1 MSKGSLP
8 IAGGSFDTKTLKGQV
23 ALVTG
28 AGSGIGFEAARSV
41 AWLGATVIIA
51 EIDRKIGR
59 QAAADIN
66 REMGREAAF
75 FIATDLG
82 NVRSVNRMIRRV
94 LKVFGKVDIIINNA
108 AVTPLGAVAD
118 SKIREWDVSYRVNLR
133 GPVLLARALLP
144 GMLERNKG
152 IIVCVS
158 SVGEAYMG
166 AYESLKAAQLHLA
179 RTLEAELEGTGVLVF
194 SIGPGLVYTP
204 GALKGIEKLAPL
216 YGKTVEAFFE
226 MSKDHVISVEAAG
239 AGFAAA
245 VALADRFRGMEIDS
259 RTALA
264 AAGIVLSEDKDPQ
277 PATFDLAPED
287 AKRAVQVCRRVR
299 NTLDEQHKG
308 WLQRPLFERQWMLR
322 NFKQVSGLKAEQW
335 LEALDQLEQA
345 LVRSDPAPVG
355 ASMNVSLG
363 KLAHFY
369 ENLKKLSKGY
379 IKDPAELEEA
389 LQQIAGWQKDV
400 EELAGIKEL

>member
-1 MSKGSLP
+1 MSKSSLP
-8 IAGGSFDTKTLKGQV
+8 IAGGTLDHKILRGQV

-28 AGSGIGFEAARSV
+28 AGSGIGFEAARSM

-51 EIDRKIGR
+51 EIDRTIGR

-66 REMGREAAF
+66 REMGKEAAF

-82 NVRSVNRMIRRV
+82 NVRSVNRMTMLA
-94 LKVFGKVDIIINNA
+94 LKAFGKVDIILNNA
-108 AVTPLGAVAD
+108 AVTPLGAVTD
-118 SKIREWDVSYRVNLR
+118 STIEEWDLSYRVNLR

-152 IIVCVS
+152 IFVCVS

-166 AYESLKAAQLHLA
+166 AYESLKAAQVHLA
-179 RTLEAELEGTGVLVF
+179 RTLNAELEGTGVMVF
-194 SIGPGLVYTP
+194 SIGPGLVYTA
-204 GALKGIEKLAPL
+204 GALEGIEKLAPL
-216 YGKTVEAFFE
+216 YGKTVEEFFE

-264 AAGIVLSEDKDPQ
+264 AAGIVLSEDKDSKR
-277 PATFDLAPED
+277 ATFDLAPED
-287 AKRAVQVCRRVR
+287 AKRAMQICRRVR
-299 NTLDEQHKG
+299 NTLDEEYQG

-322 NFKQVSGLKAEQW
+322 NFKQVSGLTAEQW
-335 LEALDQLEQA
+335 MEALEQFEQA
-345 LVRSDPAPVG
+345 LVRRDPAPLG
-355 ASMNVSLG
+355 AAINFPLD
-363 KLAHFY
+363 KLAYYY
-369 ENLKKLSKGY
+369 ENLQKLSKGY
-379 IKDPAELEEA
+379 IKDPAELEKA
-389 LQQIAGWQKDV
+389 LQQVDGWQKDV
-400 EELAGIKEL
+400 EELAGFIKS